1 VPHNSF
7 FSVGKKRTMDKNIK
21 KNQINKI
28 EKNFG
33 KIMNKYGYQI
43 NS

>member
-7 FSVGKKRTMDKNIK
+7 FSVGKKEQWIKILK